1 MADPETTLDVADY
14 IMKLEMMW
22 VFEAWPIWSKNG
34 LLKQLK
40 LKAAGLVVDCVHTL
54 ECMENNMKK
63 YVGPASA
70 DSALPQL
77 QQFPSTF
84 GL

>member
-22 VFEAWPIWSKNG
+22 VVEAWLIWSKNG

-40 LKAAGLVVDCVHTL
+40 LKVVGLAVDCVHTL
-54 ECMENNMKK
+54 ECMENNMKQ
-63 YVGPASA
+63 YVGPALA
-70 DSALPQL
+70 DSTLPQL